1 MSFEWDE
8 NKNAENYRKHGIR
21 FESAKQA
28 FDDERAIPFADPL
41 HSTIDEP
48 RYALLGMSET
58 GLVFINFTIR
68 GENYRII
75 TARKASKRMH
85 KIYAE
90 ND

>member
-1 MSFEWDE
+1 MGFEWDE
-8 NKNAENYRKHGIR
+8 NKNDENYRKHGIR
-21 FESAKQA
+21 FETAKQA
-28 FDDERAIPFADPL
+28 FEDELAIPFSDSV
-41 HSTIDEP
+41 HSTIGEP
-48 RYALLGMSET
+48 RYALLGMCET

-68 GENYRII
+68 GEKYRLI

>member
-1 MSFEWDE
+1 MGFEWDE

-28 FDDERAIPFADPL
+28 FDDELAIPFSDPE
-41 HSTIDEP
+41 HSTIGEN
-48 RYALLGMSET
+48 RYALLGICES
-58 GLVFINFTIR
+58 GLVFVSFAIR
-68 GENYRII
+68 GENYRLI